1 VPGAQGRSTGDSEN
15 VKHVKLVI
23 VLCAVVG
30 LLEIALPVGGGSLLL
45 RLFELDKL
53 EAVVYTAIFVLPLV
67 MGVIALVRPPLVAWQ
82 GGVALAGFVLG
93 VVRFRVWDTLAHATE
108 ADVPALLRLA
118 AIVVGTVASV
128 AALMRPETPP

>member
-1 VPGAQGRSTGDSEN
+1 
-15 VKHVKLVI
+15 VKHLKLVI

-67 MGVIALVRPPLVAWQ
+67 MGVIALARPPLQAWQ
-82 GGVALAGFVLG
+82 AGVALAGFMLG
-93 VVRFRVWDTLAHATE
+93 AVRFRVWDTLAHLTA
-108 ADVPALLRLA
+108 ADVPGALRFA
-118 AIVVGTVASV
+118 AIVVGTIATVL
-128 AALMRPETPP
+128 ALMKPETPT